1 MAKTKADALIITCE
15 HGGNR
20 IPADLAAAFGP
31 MRGLLATHR
40 GWDPGALELAR
51 LMARRLRA
59 PLFHSTISRLVV
71 DLNRSERHP
80 RIFSRATRALPADDR
95 ERLLQELYR
104 PFRAEVA
111 AAIQRDL
118 SRAGKVVHISVHSFT
133 PILAGTRRN
142 ADIGLLY
149 DPGRRAERD
158 LAAAWRTALSEKE
171 PALRI
176 RMNYPYRGTSDGHTT
191 SLRGRFQPDR
201 YSGIELEVNQAI
213 VRAGGKKWRSIQS
226 AIIESLAD
234 ALAAPARPTA
244 RTSAPRQAE

>member
-31 MRGLLATHR
+31 MHGLLATHR

-51 LMARRLRA
+51 RMARRLRA

-80 RIFSRATRALPADDR
+80 RIFSPATRALPADDR
-95 ERLLQELYR
+95 ERLLHEFYR
-104 PFRAEVA
+104 PFRADVA

-118 SRAGKVVHISVHSFT
+118 RRAGKVVHISVHSFT

-149 DPGRRAERD
+149 DPSRRAERD
-158 LAAAWRTALSEKE
+158 FAAAWRAALRERE

-201 YSGIELEVNQAI
+201 YGGIELEVNQAI

-226 AIIESLAD
+226 AIIDSLAG
-234 ALAAPARPTA
+234 ALAAPTRPAARA
-244 RTSAPRQAE
+244 SAPRQAE